1 MSHFLQLSVK
11 LLGCE
16 CYSTFWA
23 HAKIIVLS
31 IIIKKFTKK
40 IFPFTS
46 FFPFFSENF
55 SYPKIV
61 FFAFCFLLHRRRTK
75 ANDARSSERRLHAI
89 SLFSRKNFFF

>member
-23 HAKIIVLS
+23 HEKIIVLS

-55 SYPKIV
+55 SYPKASVLLSV
-61 FFAFCFLLHRRRTK
+61 FFLTPSTSPY
-75 ANDARSSERRLHAI
+75 NQS
-89 SLFSRKNFFF
+89 